1 MSEWQL
7 LEALSDFD
15 ISEAESIFAAELTTA
30 EETFAR
36 YSVERAPVQRVAIVA
51 EAFLPKVDGVSKS
64 AYLTIRYLQQTGR
77 KALVFAPDI
86 SIRSV
91 GETRVI
97 PMRSIGFRMAPETRV
112 ALPSRKIGAY
122 LDEFQPDLLH
132 LFSPVWLSL
141 SAVIA
146 ARKRDI
152 PIVANYQTDL
162 PGYAVE
168 YGLPRFTSLLA
179 RRLLRYLHNQC
190 HVNLVPSAYTQAELR
205 SWGFKRL
212 MIWKRGVSVTRYH
225 PQRASQRWRERLLN
239 GRDPNSLLCI
249 YVGRLAQEKRVRLLH
264 EVARMEGV
272 ELTIIGDGVDRANLE
287 AEFADTNTYFTG
299 YLFGDELSQAF
310 ASADVFLFPGMAET
324 FGQVV
329 QEAMASGLPCVVAN
343 RGGAADLISEG
354 VNGYL
359 CEPNEAAFAQKVGRL
374 RDDREHCQR
383 LGAAARMSA
392 ETQPWEKILTEL
404 ESHYDH
410 ALKLN
415 QRSLE
420 ISKKLSPRYL

>member
-15 ISEAESIFAAELTTA
+15 ITEAESIFGAELKA
-30 EETFAR
+30 DLEDSFAQ
-36 YSVERAPVQRVAIVA
+36 YGVKRAPVKRVAIVA

-64 AYLTIRYLQQTGR
+64 AYLTIRYLQQSGR
-77 KALVFAPDI
+77 EALVFAPDI

-97 PMRSIGFRMAPETRV
+97 PMRSFGLRLAPETRI
-112 ALPSRKIGAY
+112 ALPSRKIGKY
-122 LDEFQPDLLH
+122 LDEFQPDILH

-141 SAVIA
+141 SAVLA
-146 ARKRDI
+146 ARKRGI

-162 PGYAVE
+162 PGYAIE
-168 YGLPRFTSLLA
+168 YGLPRFTSRLA
-179 RRLLRYLHNQC
+179 QTLLRFMHNKC
-190 HVNLVPSAYTQAELR
+190 HVNLAPSTYTIGQLR

-212 MIWKRGVSVTRYH
+212 RIWKRGVSTTRYD
-225 PQRASQRWRERLLN
+225 PKRSSPRWRERLLN
-239 GRDPNSLLCI
+239 GRDKTSLLCL
-249 YVGRLAQEKRVRLLH
+249 YVGRLAQEKRIRLLH
-264 EVARMEGV
+264 EIACTKGVA
-272 ELTIIGDGVDRANLE
+272 LTIVGDGVDRPNLE
-287 AEFADTNTYFTG
+287 ADLADTDTFFTG

-343 RGGAADLISEG
+343 RGGAADLIIEG

-359 CEPNEAAFAQKVGRL
+359 CEPVESEFARIVRHL
-374 RDDREHCQR
+374 RDDREHCKK
-383 LGAAARMSA
+383 LGEEARKFA
-392 ETQPWEKILTEL
+392 EMHPWEKILTEL
-404 ESHYDH
+404 EDHYNH
-410 ALKLN
+410 AIRLN
-415 QRSLE
+415 DRALR
-420 ISKKLSPRYL
+420 LSRRN